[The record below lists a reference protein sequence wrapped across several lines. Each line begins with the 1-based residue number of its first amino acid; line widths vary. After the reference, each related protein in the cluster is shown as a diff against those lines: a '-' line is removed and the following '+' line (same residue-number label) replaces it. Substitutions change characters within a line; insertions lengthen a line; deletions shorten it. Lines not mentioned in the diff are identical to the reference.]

1 MWLVLTVTL
10 PLFFVILAGYL
21 TARRGLIDAAGIKG
35 ITGFVFYFA
44 LPLMLFY
51 LMATSPLAERFDAR
65 FFLAYLGLALGFHG
79 LGMALTRW
87 GFGCRLNEQ
96 AIGGF
101 SCCFGNNV
109 FIGLPIALSIFGS
122 EAALPMTL
130 LIVIE
135 GGLIMPFTV
144 ALLEVARAPSGRQ
157 WRAILPAG
165 AAVLRNPIVMA
176 ALLGAGTALVR
187 LPLPEL
193 FVGLVE
199 LVRGAAVP
207 CALFALGASLASFP
221 LSEKVAETAALV
233 AAKLLAFPV
242 VVFLVMG
249 LIPGLDPDWR
259 KMAVLAAAMPIGA
272 NVYLLASRYE
282 SYVARASTATLAS
295 TAVSVV
301 TVTLLASVL
310 VEW

>member
-1 MWLVLTVTL
+1 MWLVLTITL

-21 TARRGLIDAAGIKG
+21 TARRGLIDAAGIRG
-35 ITGFVFYFA
+35 ITGFVFYFV

-51 LMATSPLAERFDAR
+51 LMASSPLAERFDPR
-65 FFLAYLGLALGFHG
+65 FFLGYLGLALVFHG

-87 GFGCRLNEQ
+87 GFGCRPNEQ

-109 FIGLPIALSIFGS
+109 FIGLPIALSLFGP
-122 EAALPMTL
+122 EAALPMAL

-135 GGLIMPFTV
+135 GGFVMPYTV
-144 ALLEVARAPSGRQ
+144 ALLEISRSPAGQQ
-157 WRAILPAG
+157 WRALLPAA

-176 ALLGAGTALVR
+176 ALLGAGAALVA
-187 LPLPEL
+187 LPLPSL

-207 CALFALGASLASFP
+207 CALFALGASLAGFP
-221 LSEKVAETAALV
+221 LSEKVAETAAL
-233 AAKLLAFPV
+233 AAVKLLAFPAA
-242 VVFLVMG
+242 VFAVLGLV
-249 LIPGLDPDWR
+249 PDLDPDWR
-259 KMAVLAAAMPIGA
+259 KMAVLAAAMPVGA

-282 SYVARASTATLAS
+282 SYVARASTVTLIS
-295 TAVSVV
+295 TVVSVV
-301 TVTLLASVL
+301 TVTLLVSLLAQG
-310 VEW
+310 

>member
-51 LMATSPLAERFDAR
+51 LMATSPLAERFDPR
-65 FFLAYLGLALGFHG
+65 FFLAYLGLALAFHG
-79 LGMALTRW
+79 LGMAVTRW
-87 GFGCRLNEQ
+87 GFDCRLNEQ
-96 AIGGF
+96 AVGGF

-109 FIGLPIALSIFGS
+109 FIGLPIALSLFGP
-122 EAALPMTL
+122 EAALPMAL

-135 GGLIMPFTV
+135 GGFVMPYTV
-144 ALLEVARAPSGRQ
+144 ALLEIARAPAGRQ
-157 WRAILPAG
+157 WRAVLPAG
-165 AAVLRNPIVMA
+165 AAVLRNPIIVA
-176 ALLGAGTALVR
+176 AFLGAGAALVE
-187 LPLPEL
+187 LPLPAL

-207 CALFALGASLASFP
+207 CALFALGASLAGFP
-221 LSEKVAETAALV
+221 LSEKVAETAVLV
-233 AAKLLAFPV
+233 TVKLLAFPV
-242 VVFLVMG
+242 VVFLILG

-259 KMAVLAAAMPIGA
+259 KMGVLAAAMPIGA
-272 NVYLLASRYE
+272 NVYLLANRYE
-282 SYVARASTATLAS
+282 SYVARASTATLIS
-295 TAVSVV
+295 TAISVV
-301 TVTLLASVL
+301 TVTLLAGL
-310 VEW
+310 LAQT

>member
-1 MWLVLTVTL
+1 MWLVLTITL
-10 PLFFVILAGYL
+10 PLFFVILAGFL
-21 TARRGLIDAAGIKG
+21 TARQGLIDAAGIKG

-51 LMATSPLAERFDAR
+51 LMATSPLAERFDPR
-65 FFLAYLGLALGFHG
+65 FFLGYLGLALAFHG
-79 LGMALTRW
+79 LAMALTRW

-101 SCCFGNNV
+101 ACCFGNNV
-109 FIGLPIALSIFGS
+109 FIGLPIALSLFGP
-122 EAALPMTL
+122 EAALPMAL

-135 GGLIMPFTV
+135 GGFVMPYTV
-144 ALLEVARAPSGRQ
+144 ALLEISRAPAGRQ
-157 WRAILPAG
+157 WRAVVPAG
-165 AAVLRNPIVMA
+165 VAVLRNPIVMA
-176 ALLGAGTALVR
+176 AFLGAGAALVG
-187 LPLPEL
+187 LPLPNL

-207 CALFALGASLASFP
+207 CALFALGASLAGFP

-233 AAKLLAFPV
+233 TVKLLIFPV
-242 VVFLVMG
+242 VVFAVTG
-249 LIPGLDPDWR
+249 LIPDLDPDWR

-272 NVYLLASRYE
+272 NVYLLANRYE
-282 SYVARASTATLAS
+282 SYVARASTATLTS

-301 TVTLLASVL
+301 TVTVLASLL
-310 VEW
+310 VQG